1 MRKPK
6 KCHKKILR
14 KFISE
19 RRICRIS
26 FRSGFWRC
34 SSSRSWNSFNHLG
47 SKKMHSNFSSSIQ
60 LLSWTFFSLS
70 TTSWDAFLA
79 NLKSNV
85 KNTRDH
91 PKFFDF
97 SKIIE
102 ALNVCFKEVK
112 FTSKIHFEK
121 RWRPPKVIF
130 PNNNTLVLLLLSC
143 SDAIIIG
150 HESTN
155 KYHLKGGA
163 VHLLDSKAKTNLRLP
178 PLRWN
183 WYASLSTDW
192 RFASSSSPTTT
203 VQTSIQNVL

>member
-1 MRKPK
+1 
-6 KCHKKILR
+6 
-14 KFISE
+14 
-19 RRICRIS
+19 
-26 FRSGFWRC
+26 
-34 SSSRSWNSFNHLG
+34 
-47 SKKMHSNFSSSIQ
+47 MHSNFSSSIQ

-85 KNTRDH
+85 KNTLDH
-91 PKFFDF
+91 PKRLDVVWIPKVFQFCQNYW
-97 SKIIE
+97 S
-102 ALNVCFKEVK
+102 LNVCFKEVK

-163 VHLLDSKAKTNLRLP
+163 VHLLDSKAKTNLRLVVVP

-192 RFASSSSPTTT
+192 RFATSSPTSTT

>member
-1 MRKPK
+1 MNFFFTLHYFMRCVFGKSEIQCEKYSRPPK
-6 KCHKKILR
+6 V
-14 KFISE
+14 
-19 RRICRIS
+19 
-26 FRSGFWRC
+26 FR
-34 SSSRSWNSFNHLG
+34 
-47 SKKMHSNFSSSIQ
+47 
-60 LLSWTFFSLS
+60 FFQNYWS
-70 TTSWDAFLA
+70 
-79 NLKSNV
+79 
-85 KNTRDH
+85 
-91 PKFFDF
+91 
-97 SKIIE
+97 
-102 ALNVCFKEVK
+102 LNVCFKEVK

-130 PNNNTLVLLLLSC
+130 PNNNTLLLLLLSC

-163 VHLLDSKAKTNLRLP
+163 VHLLDSKAKTNLRLVVVP

-192 RFASSSSPTTT
+192 RFASSSSSPTTT